1 MKKILSRWKLGIKVF
16 GRWLLFTFALGLV
29 CWPLNFLKLV
39 IPNLMLNSEIY
50 MLIASVVYLLVIFP
64 FAFYFT
70 AQWSGIL
77 QEDDKEAFRRRIK

>member
-1 MKKILSRWKLGIKVF
+1 MF
-16 GRWLLFTFALGLV
+16 GRWLLFTLALGLV

-39 IPNLMLNSEIY
+39 IPNSMLNSEIY
-50 MLIASVVYLLVIFP
+50 MIIASVVYLLVIFP

-77 QEDDKEAFRRRIK
+77 QEDDVKKFKEIRKKKVDKDW